1 MTKSSKYLGKL
12 AYENDKKLR
21 RALRSLLKK
30 TERKIKL
37 YDDRI
42 EIYKSNINLEE
53 PGIEFIFLNH
63 VYQHPEEPFPR
74 RNEVKI
80 EYSQDPAYIAA
91 VVREAAMIKRYPKV
105 EFDIKIKWAY
115 NRDLDAFKVIIPIEA
130 YKEL

>member
-12 AYENDKKLR
+12 AYENDKKLK

-53 PGIEFIFLNH
+53 PGIEFIFLKH

-74 RNEVKI
+74 RNKVKI
-80 EYSQDPAYIAA
+80 KYSQDPAYIAA

>member
-12 AYENDKKLR
+12 AYENNKKLNR
-21 RALRSLLKK
+21 VLRSLLRK

-42 EIYKSNINLEE
+42 EIYKSSINLEE

-80 EYSQDPAYIAA
+80 KYSQDPAYIAA
-91 VVREAAMIKRYPKV
+91 VVRDAAMIKRYPKIEINV
-105 EFDIKIKWAY
+105 KIKRAY
-115 NRDLDAFKVIIPIEA
+115 YRDLNAFKVIIPIEA

>member
-12 AYENDKKLR
+12 TYENDKKLK

-42 EIYKSNINLEE
+42 EIYKSNINLED

-74 RNEVKI
+74 RKDVKI
-80 EYSQDPAYIAA
+80 KYPQDPAYITA
-91 VVREAAMIKRYPKV
+91 VVRDAAMIKRHPKV
-105 EFDIKIKWAY
+105 EFGIKNKWAY
-115 NRDLDAFKVIIPIEA
+115 NRDLDAFKVVVPIEA

>member
-12 AYENDKKLR
+12 AYENDKKIK
-21 RALRSLLKK
+21 RALRSLLRK

-63 VYQHPEEPFPR
+63 VYQYPEEPFPR

-80 EYSQDPAYIAA
+80 KYSQDPAYIAA

-105 EFDIKIKWAY
+105 EFGIKLKWAY
-115 NRDLDAFKVIIPIEA
+115 NRNLDAFKVIIPIET

>member
-12 AYENDKKLR
+12 AYENDKKLK
-21 RALRSLLKK
+21 RALRSLLRK

-63 VYQHPEEPFPR
+63 VYQYPEEPFPR

-80 EYSQDPAYIAA
+80 KYSQDPAYIAA

-105 EFDIKIKWAY
+105 EFGIKLKWAY
-115 NRDLDAFKVIIPIEA
+115 NRNLDAFKVIIPIET

>member
-12 AYENDKKLR
+12 AYENDKKLK

-42 EIYKSNINLEE
+42 EIYKSSINLEE

-63 VYQHPEEPFPR
+63 VYQYPEEPFPR

-80 EYSQDPAYIAA
+80 KYSQDPAYIAA

-115 NRDLDAFKVIIPIEA
+115 SKDLDAFKVIIPIEA